1 MSYAKL
7 QTFAKQAAMLDV
19 NDRIELITLL
29 VKSLPNG
36 AKQKMSDQK
45 KIAMINSVLDKIP
58 ESEQIQYSDAGLESV
73 REALKNDS
81 W

>member
-58 ESEQIQYSDAGLESV
+58 ESEQIQYSDVGLESV

>member
-29 VKSLPNG
+29 VKSLSNG

>member
-7 QTFAKQAAMLDV
+7 QIFAKQAAMLDV

-36 AKQKMSDQK
+36 TKQKMSDQK